1 MASGTPRYT
10 SYGAE
15 DRSSVTELPDV
26 PEKGTVILKSI
37 IYAEKG
43 PKQALVNG
51 KTVINVFGEKF
62 STPGSKYYFHN
73 SKFLSQWLGRG
84 SSAYVERIDAA
95 NSNNPANMQIYVDVL
110 KDVPTPNYVRD
121 SYGNYVGDG
130 LGGYK
135 VDATTPTILTTK
147 IKFLKVFKNGKDEL
161 PNFGLLKP
169 MVGTMSMTGKDTNGD
184 DIEIKSTAYP
194 ILEWAAKYRGEY
206 YNNIGLGFD
215 SYSQYDI
222 NIDTVK
228 KMKSMLYGFKLF
240 QRSDASTTAKITKTL
255 LNMNFL
261 DVTLKSNTRNPD
273 TEAII
278 SLDSTFVN
286 SYYNEKKAPVRFQDT
301 TNIFVYNEYLG
312 DILKYIADNE
322 KAYMSDTPVTWDDG
336 MDAANMDWFDY
347 NSSSLDGDEYLIN
360 LFTCTSTKGAPYYT
374 VSFDDTVPAAMPANT
389 SIVKFTSNTPVFLDG
404 GSDGDM
410 SLEDLHSKTSEIL
423 KEYSDETS
431 LRTNNIKYPGMFWVD
446 SGYPLE
452 VKKDSFHFITVRP
465 ETALLNSSE
474 IYSDLKIRR
483 HNAANSVGVAR
494 ALSLR
499 AMLAPE
505 SVYFNTDCMRSAL
518 VYGSFDTESEIEFT
532 ASTFEIMDY
541 ISEMMGGT
549 KWKRDKIFDMTCY
562 GRHGHN
568 YYPDTVSEP
577 AKNTLWDLGMI
588 MPEITNRG
596 VPKYIGL
603 CTMYPNSTSVAN
615 NIFTMLA
622 LCNCE
627 RLAKD
632 SYLDVG
638 GNVTATNAEFIK
650 LATDNLTKKHKDL
663 FANMFKVN
671 INVTILGRDL
681 INGNTYTVESHL
693 YGNVAKTG
701 CYHSTKVYRQDA
713 IQG

>member
-1 MASGTPRYT
+1 MASGTPRYK

-15 DRSSVTELPDV
+15 DKSSVIDLPEV
-26 PEKGTVILKSI
+26 PKKGTVILKSI

-51 KTVINVFGEKF
+51 KTIINVFGEKF
-62 STPGSKYYFHN
+62 STPGSKFNFHN
-73 SKFLSQWLGRG
+73 SKFLSQWLSRG
-84 SSAYVERIDAA
+84 SSAYIERLDGK

-110 KDVPTPNYVRD
+110 KDVEYPNYVRD

-135 VDATTPTILTTK
+135 IDVNNPTVLVTK
-147 IKFLKVFKNGKDEL
+147 IKFLKVFKDDKTDL
-161 PNFGLLKP
+161 DSFGRLKP
-169 MVGTMSMTGKDTNGD
+169 MVGTMSVTENVNGVD
-184 DIEIKSTAYP
+184 NVRTSTAYP
-194 ILEWAAKYRGEY
+194 LLEWAAKYRGEY

-222 NIDTVK
+222 NVDTLK
-228 KMKSMLYGFKLF
+228 KMKSMVYGFKLF
-240 QRSDASTTAKITKTL
+240 QRADNSTSPKITKTL
-255 LNMNFL
+255 LDMNFL
-261 DVTLKSNTRNPD
+261 DVTLKPNTRNPE
-273 TEAII
+273 TGAIV
-278 SLDSTFVN
+278 SLDNTFVT

-301 TNIFVYNEYLG
+301 TNIFVYNEYLE
-312 DILKYIADNE
+312 DLLKHIASTE
-322 KAYMSDTPVTWDDG
+322 KEHISKNPVVWDDG
-336 MDAANMDWFDY
+336 MTAANMDWFDY
-347 NSSSLDGDEYLIN
+347 NSETLVDDEYLIN
-360 LFTCTSTKGAPYYT
+360 LFTCTSTKGVPYYT
-374 VSFDDTVPAAMPANT
+374 LVTDDTVPAVLPDKT
-389 SIVKFTSNTPVFLDG
+389 SIVKFTSNTPVYLEG
-404 GSDGDM
+404 GSDGEM
-410 SLEDLHSKTSEIL
+410 SLDDLHAQTSEIL

-431 LRTNNIKYPGMFWVD
+431 LRTNNIKYPGMLWVD

-452 VKKDSFHFITVRP
+452 VKKDAFHFITVRP
-465 ETALLNSSE
+465 DTAIISSTE
-474 IYSDLKIRR
+474 NFNDLSNRR
-483 HNAANSVGVAR
+483 FNAANSVGVAR

-505 SVYFNTDCMRSAL
+505 SVYFNTDCMRAAL
-518 VYGSFDTESEIEFT
+518 VYGAFDTEIEIGYT

-541 ISEMMGGT
+541 ISEMMGGE
-549 KWKRDKIFDMTCY
+549 KWKREKVFDMECY
-562 GRHGHN
+562 GRHGQN
-568 YYPDTVSEP
+568 YYPDAVSEP

-638 GNVTATNAEFIK
+638 GNVSSTNAEFIK
-650 LATDNLTKKHKDL
+650 LVTDNLTKKHKDL
-663 FANMFKVN
+663 FANLFKVN
-671 INVTILGRDL
+671 INVTIIDRDL
-681 INGNTYTVESHL
+681 RNGNTYTVESHL

-713 IQG
+713 IQE